1 MDFILFCS
9 IMETTLK
16 DFKGR
21 RAIEIQCG
29 ARTEATAALDQD
41 RADGRHQARRQPA
54 ALRASGH
61 RRASPCKGPLL
72 PRHNS
77 RLLILQ
83 VSAQTA
89 LTLSYLRALV

>member
-29 ARTEATAALDQD
+29 ARTEATALDQE
-41 RADGRHQARRQPA
+41 RE
-54 ALRASGH
+54 LMASTRLAGSKLH
-61 RRASPCKGPLL
+61 SEPLDTD
-72 PRHNS
+72 S
-77 RLLILQ
+77 RLPAKFPCSPYTTHAFSSFRSQLK
-83 VSAQTA
+83 
-89 LTLSYLRALV
+89 